1 MPKSLVIGNGSLLIC
16 FNQSGLVTDLYY
28 PYVGLEN
35 QSESCIHRIGVWVDG
50 VFSWLSDSGW
60 EIIINYEPETLV
72 SHIEA
77 KNDRLN
83 VALTFTDVVYNEQ
96 DVFIRQVKVKN
107 RSNNEREIRLFFN
120 QQFRIDE
127 LDHGNTGYYD
137 PEIEAVIH
145 YRGRRVFL
153 ASGRMDNTPFNE
165 YSVGIFAIEGRDGT
179 WKDAEDGKLSK
190 NPIEHGNV
198 DSTISFFRKAK
209 PQEEYLINYWVVAA
223 ETIPVAKG
231 IHRFL
236 EIKTVDHIIRTTRD
250 YWHAWVNK
258 VSTDFGDLD
267 PVLIALYK
275 KSLLIIRTHIDN
287 HGAIIASGDTDI
299 LQYGR
304 DTYSYMWPRDGA
316 ITALALDEAG
326 YHEVTSK
333 FFEFCNEVL
342 SEEGYL
348 LHKYRPDKSLGSSWH
363 PWVYGTK
370 RQLAIQ
376 EDETALVLYALWN
389 HYQSNKDLEF
399 IERIYNSFIK
409 KTADFLYFYL
419 DEKTRL
425 PYGSYDLWE
434 EKFGT
439 STYTSS
445 TVYAGLIAASNF
457 AHVLGKD
464 EESKKYYSG
473 AKSVQEGIIRY
484 LYNKEGKYFYK
495 LIDIREDIIK
505 IDATIDISNFY
516 GPFRFGILA
525 PEDPTLAEA
534 YKTIESH
541 LCCNAYVG
549 KIGGTVRYVG
559 DNYRRVDTN
568 TPGNP
573 WIITTLWLTQY
584 RIARAKTKKELSYA
598 KDDLHWI
605 ADRALSSGILS
616 EQIHPHTGAQL
627 SVAPLIWSHSEF
639 ILTVL
644 AYLKKEKTLT

>member
-1 MPKSLVIGNGSLLIC
+1 L
-16 FNQSGLVTDLYY
+16 
-28 PYVGLEN
+28 
-35 QSESCIHRIGVWVDG
+35 HRIGVWVDG
-50 VFSWLSDSGW
+50 AFSWLSSTEW
-60 EIIINYEPETLV
+60 EIKINYEPETLV

-77 KNDRLN
+77 KNDKLGI
-83 VALTFTDVVYNEQ
+83 ALTFTDVIYNEQ

-107 RSNNEREIRLFFN
+107 RSNNERDIRIFFN

-137 PEIEAVIH
+137 PEIEAIIH

-153 ASGRMDNTPFNE
+153 VSGSMNSTPFNE

-179 WKDAEDGKLSK
+179 WKDAEDGSLSK

-198 DSTISFFRKAK
+198 DSTISFIRRAK
-209 PQEEYLINYWVVAA
+209 PQEEYVINYWVIAA

-231 IHRFL
+231 INRFL
-236 EIKTVDHIIRTTRD
+236 QIKTIDHVIRTTRD

-267 PVLIALYK
+267 PALIALFK
-275 KSLLIIRTHIDN
+275 KSLLIIRTHVDN
-287 HGAIIASGDTDI
+287 RGAIIASGDTDI

-304 DTYSYMWPRDGA
+304 DTYSYMWPRDAA
-316 ITALALDEAG
+316 ITAQALDDAG
-326 YHEVTSK
+326 YHEVTNK
-333 FFEFCNEVL
+333 FFEFCNDVL

-348 LHKYRPDKSLGSSWH
+348 LHKYRPDKSIGSSWH

-376 EDETALVLYALWN
+376 EDETALVLYSLWN
-389 HYQSNKDLEF
+389 HYQNNKDLEF

-419 DEKTRL
+419 DDKTRL

-439 STYTSS
+439 STYTAS

-457 AHVLGKD
+457 AHILGKD

-484 LYNKEGKYFYK
+484 LYNKETGYFYK
-495 LIDIREDIIK
+495 LIDIRNNTIK
-505 IDATIDISNFY
+505 VDATIDISNFY
-516 GPFRFGILA
+516 GPFRFGVCTPDDPIL
-525 PEDPTLAEA
+525 LEA
-534 YKTIESH
+534 YKTIENH
-541 LCCNAYVG
+541 LCCNVYVG
-549 KIGGTVRYVG
+549 EIGGAVRYVG
-559 DNYRRVDTN
+559 DNYHRIDAN

-573 WIITTLWLTQY
+573 WVITTLWLTQY
-584 RIARAKTKKELSYA
+584 RIAQAKTKKELSQA
-598 KDDLHWI
+598 RDDLRWV
-605 ADRALSSGILS
+605 ANRALSSGILS
-616 EQIHPHTGAQL
+616 EQIHPHTGEQL

-639 ILTVL
+639 VLTVL
-644 AYLKKEKTLT
+644 QYIKKEKAVK